1 MVNKTCVWIVCSRR
15 QMTRIL
21 TVSWFWA
28 GCWWWRVVGGWTSTN
43 IVLTWLPCCCC
54 HTKNA
59 QFDWYLLLVDG
70 VELSL
75 LDTSLGGG
83 GSRYCPLLTN
93 TLNYLNIEIKNLEL
107 LIIKQNFKH
116 LKLVICNSSIFL
128 KSTRCIFQWFCLSK
142 TTNN

>member
-1 MVNKTCVWIVCSRR
+1 MCLNCLFEAADDTDLDSFL
-15 QMTRIL
+15 IL
-21 TVSWFWA
+21 SW
-28 GCWWWRVVGGWTSTN
+28 WWWRVVGGWTSTN

-75 LDTSLGGG
+75 LDTSLRGG